1 MARTTLLP
9 SIQVNTS
16 LMSAAGSPRTLGES
30 WWSADS
36 AGVEY
41 PLTTAAPASE
51 AIAAIASVLR
61 IGQAPPGGET
71 KRLRYSHAEG
81 FAPKNVPGTSGRQFF
96 MQADGPRRSHP

>member
-1 MARTTLLP
+1 MARTTLPP

-30 WWSADS
+30 WWSAER

-41 PLTTAAPASE
+41 PLITAAPASE

-81 FAPKNVPGTSGRQFF
+81 FAPKNVPGTGGLHFF
-96 MQADGPRRSHP
+96 IPVDGPRRGDP